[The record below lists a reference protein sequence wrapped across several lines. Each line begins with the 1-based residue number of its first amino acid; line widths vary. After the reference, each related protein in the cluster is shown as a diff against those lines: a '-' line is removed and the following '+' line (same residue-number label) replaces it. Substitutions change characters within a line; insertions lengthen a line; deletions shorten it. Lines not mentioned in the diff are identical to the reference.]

1 MSNAGDWTKSQIQKG
16 PTKIWVRGV
25 PVAGVLMVAPL
36 FRKVVLVATGSGI
49 GPCLPIIHDRRV
61 PVRILWSTPY
71 PEKTFGKEIIE
82 SVRGG
87 DPQAVIHDTKSMG
100 RPDMVEIT
108 WRLFKESGAEAVFIV
123 SNQKLTRMVIYAMES
138 RGVPAF
144 GPIWDH

>member
-1 MSNAGDWTKSQIQKG
+1 M
-16 PTKIWVRGV
+16 
-25 PVAGVLMVAPL
+25 
-36 FRKVVLVATGSGI
+36 
-49 GPCLPIIHDRRV
+49 
-61 PVRILWSTPY
+61 RILWSTPY